1 MQKLMKTLPLIGI
14 LLAVSESQAAA
25 SAFMVRENSS
35 ESIAT
40 AYAGN
45 ASRSDDAATVFN
57 NPAGMSW
64 LAPGTQLEGGAAI
77 VLPDMHF
84 QGNATIGAAALPG
97 TNDRDIGQVALIPH
111 FYGVYDLNDRTTLG
125 LALTVPFGST
135 VDYGTAWPGRY
146 VNVKTAAISLDFN
159 PNIAYKLTDWLS
171 VGGGFSYQYLRL
183 ELASDVA
190 QSLIFGPT
198 VSDSEFV
205 LNAANWALGYNLG
218 FVAEPMDGTRLGLTY
233 RSGVSHHLHGSLRFS
248 ANTSPLLGLTTQPA
262 KSDIDLPGSVTASI
276 TQQISPNLSLSSDV
290 QFTQWHVFK
299 QVSVDSPPNPNFTFQ
314 ENYRDSWMASV
325 GGEYQLN
332 DTWNLRAGA
341 GFDESPVIDAF
352 RDTGVP
358 DGDRYMIGFGPGIKL
373 SDTTSLDA
381 AYTHYFGG
389 LASMNTSVNA
399 VDPISGVVLHGRYN
413 NSLNY
418 LSMTYRA
425 TL

>member
-1 MQKLMKTLPLIGI
+1 MEKLTKTLSMVGV
-14 LLAVSESQAAA
+14 LLAASQSQAAA

-45 ASRSDDAATVFN
+45 ASRADDAATVFN
-57 NPAGMSW
+57 NPAGMSF
-64 LAPGTQLEGGAAI
+64 LTPGTQIEGGAAV

-84 QGNATIGAAALPG
+84 QGNATIGAATLPG

-135 VDYGTAWPGRY
+135 VDYGHAWPGRY

-171 VGGGFSYQYLRL
+171 VGGGFSYQWLRL

-190 QSLIFGPT
+190 QSLIFGPS
-198 VSDSEFV
+198 VADSEFV
-205 LNAANWALGYNLG
+205 LNAANWAFGYNFG
-218 FVAEPMDGTRLGLTY
+218 FIAEPMPGTRLGL
-233 RSGVSHHLHGSLRFS
+233 S
-248 ANTSPLLGLTTQPA
+248 ANESPLLGLSTAPA
-262 KSDIDLPGSVTASI
+262 KSDIDLPGSITASI
-276 TQQISPNLSLSSDV
+276 TQQITPNLSLSSDV
-290 QFTQWHVFK
+290 QFTQWNVFK
-299 QVSVDSPPNPNFTFQ
+299 QVSVDAPPNPNFIFP
-314 ENYRDSWMASV
+314 EKYRDSWMASV

-373 SDTTSLDA
+373 SNSSNLDL

-399 VDPISGVVLHGRYN
+399 IDPISGVVLHGRYN

-418 LSMTYRA
+418 ISMTYRV